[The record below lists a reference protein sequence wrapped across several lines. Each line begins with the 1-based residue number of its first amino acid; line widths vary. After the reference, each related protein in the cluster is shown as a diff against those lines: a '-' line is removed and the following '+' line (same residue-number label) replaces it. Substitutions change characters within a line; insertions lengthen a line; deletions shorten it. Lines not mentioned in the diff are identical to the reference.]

1 MGPGIASALTD
12 VAGPERVKHA
22 FGRFTQG
29 VVALAALID
38 DRPEIMIVSTF
49 TVGVS
54 FDPPLASF
62 AADHRSVTWP
72 QLAKARAIGV
82 TALAGEQADVV
93 YQLAGSDRAHRF
105 DAVPWSVGADG
116 EVLLDHGAAWLSCAV
131 EAAHRAGDHDMVLL
145 RVRSHADEPQRRP
158 IVLQRSTLHA
168 LDVAS

>member
-1 MGPGIASALTD
+1 MAAGIASALTE
-12 VAGPERVKHA
+12 VGGPDRIKHA

-38 DRPEIMIVSTF
+38 DRPEIMVVSTF

-82 TALAGEQADVV
+82 TALAGEQASVV
-93 YQLAGSDRAHRF
+93 YQLAGSDRARRF
-105 DAVPWSVGADG
+105 DAVPWSVGDEG
-116 EVLLDHGAAWLSCAV
+116 EVLLDHGAAWLSCAL
-131 EAAHRAGDHDMVLL
+131 EAAHPAGDHDMVLL
-145 RVRSHADEPQRRP
+145 RVRSHADEPERRP

-168 LDVAS
+168 LDAAS